1 MVERTD
7 KATVHGFVAAHVAP
21 DAKVYTDD
29 ALVYET
35 LPNPHEVVNHSAQEY
50 VPGRCPYQRCGELLV
65 DAEARPQ
72 GHLPQD
78 ES

>member
-7 KATVHGFVAAHVAP
+7 KPTVHGFVAAHVAP

-35 LPNPHEVVNHSAQEY
+35 LPNPHEVVKSY
-50 VPGRCPYQRCGELLV
+50 GRKWCTDELSCAACLC
-65 DAEARPQ
+65 
-72 GHLPQD
+72 
-78 ES
+78 